1 MPVAGG
7 WEVACNGVAGP
18 PYATREGAVLDTLAI
33 TTMLR
38 ADGHEAD
45 LRVFEIDGS
54 ARMIEAE
61 DGKLFASR

>member
-1 MPVAGG
+1 
-7 WEVACNGVAGP
+7 
-18 PYATREGAVLDTLAI
+18 
-33 TTMLR
+33 MLR